1 MMLGEF
7 PCCAG
12 GAWREDDALHPI
24 VLLTRRSSLE
34 RLGLENTAKARPN
47 AGRPNSSSP
56 LTPRFD
62 LVERL

>member
-56 LTPRFD
+56 L
-62 LVERL
+62 